1 MSILRAEEARVLI
14 PPYQDLREKID
25 RALGGATLQSCLACG
40 VCSGGCPTGDIG
52 APVDPRKIVR
62 MLVWRM
68 YDKVLASDMIWL
80 CTMCGRCTVYC
91 PMGVNMGDLVR
102 ALRTQLAEEGRVPRN
117 LQKVVDLAIESGNNM
132 GISREDYLDTLDWMQ
147 EELQAEFGN
156 QAEIPVD
163 KKGARVLYVINPR
176 EAKFFPLSIL
186 AAARVF
192 HVAGESWTLSSRAW
206 DATNYALFSGDD
218 KAGGILVQ
226 RLADEVERLGCQ
238 ELIMTECG
246 HAFRAIRWGPEQWLG
261 HKLPFGVRSIVQLM
275 AEYLDEGR
283 IRLDPSRNRQP
294 VTYHDPCNLGRKEG
308 VFEEPRRVLQA
319 AVTDFREMT
328 PNRENNYCCG
338 GGGGLLSLSEFGQIR
353 MVKGKVK
360 IEQIQRTG
368 AKIIATPCH
377 NCVDQLNDLCRHY
390 HLEVKAKNLIELV
403 SDALVTDV
411 NKE

>member
-1 MSILRAEEARVLI
+1 MPFSPAIEESLF
-14 PPYQDLREKID
+14 PPLYQNLHEKITG
-25 RALGGATLQSCLACG
+25 ALGEATLRSCLTCG

-62 MLVWRM
+62 LLLWGME
-68 YDKVLASDMIWL
+68 DKVLASDMIWL

-91 PMGVNMGDLVR
+91 PVGVNMGDLVR
-102 ALRTQLAEEGRVPRN
+102 ALRSHLAEEGRVPEN
-117 LQKVVDLAIESGNNM
+117 LQKVVDLAVTSGNNM

-147 EELQAEFGN
+147 EELQAEFGPR
-156 QAEIPVD
+156 AEIPVD
-163 KKGARVLYVINPR
+163 KKGARVMYVINPR

-186 AAARVF
+186 AAAKVF
-192 HVAGESWTLSSRAW
+192 YAAGESWTLSSRSW

-218 KAGGILVQ
+218 KAGAILVQ

-246 HAFRAIRWGPEQWLG
+246 HAFRAIRWGPERWLG
-261 HKLPFGVRSIVQLM
+261 HKLPFPVRSIVQLM
-275 AEYLDEGR
+275 AEYLDAGR
-283 IRLDPSRNRQP
+283 IRLDPTRNSEP

-308 VFEEPRRVLQA
+308 IFEEPRRVLKA

-338 GGGGLLSLSEFGQIR
+338 GGGGMLSLSEFGQER
-353 MVKGKVK
+353 LAKGKVK

-368 AKIIATPCH
+368 AGIVATPCH

-390 HLEVKAKNLIELV
+390 HLNVKVKNLVELV
-403 SDALVTDV
+403 ADALVIAG
-411 NKE
+411 KE